1 VIEVSVQEGKGET
14 LEESGWH
21 DEEVSITLYRTVD
34 HFLMGWYNDFQINF
48 NPKQYLHIKRDEL
61 NSLVEGNNELE
72 LKEKDGTFY
81 VTAVFYVDW
90 NRKED
95 DPSRCIWT
103 KKTLNIEYHVY
114 KPYPDVMYIV
124 VHHVDGRT
132 DFIEDDCQ
140 KAS

>member
-21 DEEVSITLYRTVD
+21 DEEVYLTLYKTVNR
-34 HFLMGWYNDFQINF
+34 FLIGWYNDFQINF

-61 NSLVEGNNELE
+61 NYLLEGNDELE
-72 LKEKDGTFY
+72 VREKDGTFY
-81 VTAVFYVDW
+81 VTAVFYIDW
-90 NRKED
+90 NWIED
-95 DPSRCIWT
+95 DPNKCIWT

-124 VHHVDGRT
+124 VHHIDGKT
-132 DFIEDDCQ
+132 DFVEDKC
-140 KAS
+140 SRTS